1 MFLVDV
7 DVMVVVGRMLLFFRH
22 THNAQDKGPCTRQ
35 AHEWTRT
42 TTTVDRDLMWC
53 TLTGIVHDGSVVL
66 GLDTGQVD
74 RVRVGRA
81 QVRRLGRAVATAAHE
96 AAARA
101 LDEAAGHPAQEEEL
115 ATSALVLAL
124 QFPCLCPTIT

>member
-1 MFLVDV
+1 
-7 DVMVVVGRMLLFFRH
+7 
-22 THNAQDKGPCTRQ
+22 
-35 AHEWTRT
+35 
-42 TTTVDRDLMWC
+42 MWC